1 MSRPSDEEVAMPT
14 HIEFDFHT
22 TATPDQVVEMLT
34 DFSDARPDR
43 WPALSRRFYEVYSL
57 GASEAEVRE
66 GQDRP
71 TLWARE
77 HYDWST
83 PGTVTW
89 TVVESS
95 DLEAGSFV
103 SLTARPGSGGGADVH
118 GVWERTGTT
127 AKGRLILTLMRFA
140 GPRIMRGYF
149 TKAFDG
155 LKPA

>member
-1 MSRPSDEEVAMPT
+1 MPT

-22 TATPDQVVEMLT
+22 TATPEQVVELLT

-43 WPALSRRFYEVYSL
+43 WPALSRQFYEVYSV
-57 GASEAEVRE
+57 GETQAEVRE
-66 GQDRP
+66 GQDKP

-95 DLEAGSFV
+95 DLGTGSFV
-103 SLTARPGSGGGADVH
+103 ALAAKPDAAGGSDVH
-118 GVWERTGTT
+118 GVWERSGTT
-127 AKGRLILTLMRFA
+127 TKGRIIVTMLGFVGRRILS
-140 GPRIMRGYF
+140 GYF

-155 LKPA
+155 LAAA